1 MAFKQLGDK
10 VGAGIDAASFLKS
23 LPTAVVNLPGM
34 IPDVN
39 FADDFSEA
47 LGGAFTRMFNT
58 SVVYS
63 QIKDGKIQPLGACD
77 AFDNVGPIIA
87 K

>member
-10 VGAGIDAASFLKS
+10 VGVGIDAATFLKAS
-23 LPTAVVNLPGM
+23 PTAIINLPGM

-63 QIKDGKIQPLGACD
+63 TIKGGAIEPLGACD

-87 K
+87 S